1 MGSADPSVI
10 HVPTKTTSPV
20 ENVGGIHSNFGN
32 GRKDTHIPLPPKDR
46 QHNNQTKKNTIMS
59 GKDTTITTTKRKT
72 RGRRKSSNERKKKIP
87 LRKRIKKKPPKRK
100 RTIKKKPPKRKR
112 TNSATTTTIR
122 GLPGIGVQINSRSRV
137 GGGGGAGAGIDT
149 EVQRLIREIKADA
162 RRNAA
167 GRKPTPP
174 FRQMY
179 ANWRTGE
186 VKVDGETMTIQEAI
200 DRGYLSRDGSACAV
214 GGQQVVNI
222 F

>member
-1 MGSADPSVI
+1 MSD
-10 HVPTKTTSPV
+10 
-20 ENVGGIHSNFGN
+20 
-32 GRKDTHIPLPPKDR
+32 KDT
-46 QHNNQTKKNTIMS
+46 
-59 GKDTTITTTKRKT
+59 TTTKRKT
-72 RGRRKSSNERKKKIP
+72 RRRRKSSNERKKKIP

-100 RTIKKKPPKRKR
+100 RT
-112 TNSATTTTIR
+112 NSATTTTTTIR

-137 GGGGGAGAGIDT
+137 GGGGGGAGAGIDT

-200 DRGYLSRDGSACAV
+200 DRGYLSRDGSVCAV